1 MKALSVMA
9 AALCLLASS
18 AAAQTYTRTESNAG
32 YSERTGNG
40 VNAPF
45 TEDSYDDGCR
55 FVPLPFA
62 FPFFDRTY
70 RGAWMNTNGRIHF
83 RDEDPQDYDT
93 TNLTPT
99 VTEVDV
105 IESINVIASDVTGA
119 FQATRNS
126 HFRAFHESGRVVFQ
140 WSDVTFYASDERL
153 LTMNFQCHIFPSG
166 EIRMHFGP
174 TSFIINDTDSYV
186 SGIVNSDGTESYPG
200 FGNTLAFTSTLPSN
214 GTLVSLVP
222 SGYTQADGVV
232 LSPRSSFNYTPKVV
246 FEGETGVVVGS
257 FRLDANGTGGTV
269 DEITVQ
275 HEDATGNT
283 LSLMLYR
290 DAGTLGVF
298 DGADVLMGTQAMGTG
313 STSFTGLTE
322 LLDGTTPTRHYLLVV
337 DATNIDEDFDSY
349 FFMNVYN
356 DGDISTTGAD
366 VWGGYF
372 AGDDG
377 SDPEE
382 FSHLFLEGPMVEY
395 NVSNAPGRLIPAFA
409 GGAERELAS
418 FEVKLKHSN
427 GQPVVLNSFDA
438 DLIGLVDVVLAD
450 VAAVRLYR
458 DRGTP
463 GVLDGSDTLI
473 GTIANPAT
481 PALTF
486 SALAEDITA
495 NGQDYLITIQIAAS
509 FTMMSV
515 GEVDIFIDESDEV
528 FTPAI
533 AFWESC
539 DSDSPA
545 ALRVMPNVATI
556 SLRLNEATSFNANN
570 GALPVA
576 QGTTNVPVL
585 NFILQASTG
594 TQSVTGIDISGNG
607 SLFSAARL
615 YIDNGSQP
623 GRVDAGD
630 TMVATATTLSGTNI
644 TFTALTETVGVAGT
658 SYLVAGDLIAAA
670 ATGFHTFTLTAG
682 NVTAG
687 VTVLEGGNQAFSI
700 LTVRDATTA
709 GVNVT
714 VTLVNPGSD
723 IRGNEWVLVARVL
736 QAPRGVGGE
745 AEGIAFRLLDA
756 AGGVGYA
763 SLELLAYFEGS
774 GPVGQLDSTDI
785 PSFFDEDDLDP
796 DATVELSDEDVDYIT
811 TPRNFLIFARVSTDA
826 CDFDGPAT
834 LQFWGLTNTG
844 TAAILTALPTP
855 VNGSTT
861 VVVTPSSKKGGGG
874 GGDDGGCTTGGSQG
888 NWMLFLLA
896 LSGIVLASRLRRA
909 RQ

>member
-18 AAAQTYTRTESNAG
+18 AAAQTYTRTESNQG
-32 YSERTGNG
+32 YNERTGNG
-40 VNAPF
+40 ANAAF
-45 TEDSYDDGCR
+45 TGDSYDDGCR

-62 FPFFDRTY
+62 FPYFDRTY
-70 RGAWMNTNGRIHF
+70 RGAWMNTNGRIHL
-83 RDEDPQDYDT
+83 RDYDPSDYDT
-93 TNLTPT
+93 SSLTPT
-99 VTEVDV
+99 VTEDDV
-105 IESINVIASDVTGA
+105 IDTISVIGSDVTGA
-119 FQATRNS
+119 FDATRNNQ
-126 HFRAFHESGRVVFQ
+126 FRVFYESGRVVFQ
-140 WSDVTFYASDERL
+140 WSDVTFYDSDERL
-153 LTMNFQCHIFPSG
+153 LTMNFQCHLFPSG

-186 SGIVNSDGTESYPG
+186 SGIVNFDGTESYAG

-214 GTLVSLVP
+214 GTMVSLVP

-232 LSPRSSFNYTPKVV
+232 LSPRSSFNYQPKVA
-246 FEGETGVVVGS
+246 FEGDTGVVVGS
-257 FRLDANGTGGTV
+257 FRLDANGAGGTV
-269 DEITVQ
+269 DEIIVQ
-275 HEDATGNT
+275 HEDGTGHT
-283 LSLMLYR
+283 VSLMLYR

-298 DGADVLMGTQAMGTG
+298 DGADVLLGTQSMTSSS
-313 STSFTGLTE
+313 STFTGLTE
-322 LLDGTTPTRHYLLVV
+322 LLDNTTPTRHYLLVV
-337 DATNIDEDFDSY
+337 DVTNIDEEFDSY
-349 FFMNVYN
+349 FYMNVYN

-372 AGDDG
+372 DG
-377 SDPEE
+377 SGDPDEI
-382 FSHLFLEGPMVEY
+382 SHLFLEGPMVEF
-395 NVSNAPGRLIPAFA
+395 NVSNAPGRQVPAFA

-418 FEVKLKHSN
+418 FEVKLKHGN
-427 GQPVVLNSFDA
+427 GQPVILNSFDA

-450 VAAVRLYR
+450 IAAVRLYR

-473 GTIANPAT
+473 GTIANPAS

-486 SALAEDITA
+486 AALSEDVTA
-495 NGQDYLITIQIAAS
+495 NGQDYLITIQIATS

-515 GEVDIFIDESDEV
+515 GEVDIFIDSSDEV
-528 FTPAI
+528 LTPAT
-533 AFWESC
+533 AFWEYC
-539 DSDSPA
+539 DADSPA
-545 ALRVMPNVATI
+545 ALRVMPNVTTI
-556 SLRLNEATSFNANN
+556 SLRNNEATAFRASN
-570 GALPVA
+570 GSLAVA
-576 QGTTNVPVL
+576 QGTTNVPIL

-594 TQSVTGIDISGNG
+594 TQSVTGLDISGDG

-630 TMVATATTLSGTNI
+630 TVVATATTLSGTNI
-644 TFTALTETVGVAGT
+644 TFTALTQTVGVAGT
-658 SYLVAGDLIAAA
+658 NYLIAGDLIAAA

-700 LTVRDATTA
+700 VTVRDSTTD

-723 IRGNEWVLVARVL
+723 IRGTEWVLVARV
-736 QAPRGVGGE
+736 QQSPRGAGGT
-745 AEGIAFRLLDA
+745 AEGVEFRLLDA
-756 AGGVGYA
+756 AGGVGNA
-763 SLELLAYFEGS
+763 SLELLGYFEGS
-774 GPVGQLDSTDI
+774 GPVGQLDATDI

-796 DATVELSDEDVDYIT
+796 NGSVDFSDGDVDYIT
-811 TPRNFLIFARVSTDA
+811 TTRNFLVFARVSTDA

-834 LQFWGLTNTG
+834 LQFWGLTGTG
-844 TAAILTALPTP
+844 TESILTALPTP

-861 VVVTPSSKKGGGG
+861 VIVTPSKKKGGG